1 MQNNNDDLERIQLL
15 DIIYHKGLSALS
27 MQELERLYDLIE
39 KKDYSHDS
47 KAQKSKKKML
57 KQIGIAIYDKD
68 TKYGN
73 SFKIS

>member
-1 MQNNNDDLERIQLL
+1 MENNNDDLERIQLL
-15 DIIYHKGLSALS
+15 DIIYHKGLSELS

-39 KKDYSHDS
+39 KKDYGHNS
-47 KAQKSKKKML
+47 KAQKSKKKIL
-57 KQIGIAIYDKD
+57 KQIGIAIYDMD